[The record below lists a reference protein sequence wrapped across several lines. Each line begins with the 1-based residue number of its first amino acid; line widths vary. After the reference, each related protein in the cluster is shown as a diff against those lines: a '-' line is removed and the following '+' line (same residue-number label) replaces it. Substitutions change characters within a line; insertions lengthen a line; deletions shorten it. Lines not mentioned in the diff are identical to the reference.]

1 MTRYRIA
8 LVLTAATAVIAAAG
22 CGGDDAEQAADE
34 AVTQAESVVS
44 QAETAIAGATD
55 EAATVTGEAGQAL
68 EDGLTV
74 DLQEQNGSGQ
84 SGTATFTVNDDG
96 ALHVSIMLS
105 PTSSEPQPAHIHKGT
120 CDNLDPNPAFPLE
133 NVVDGKSETDVDVSL
148 DDLALSS
155 YAVNV
160 HKSQDEADVYV
171 ACGDITNVIG

>member
-8 LVLTAATAVIAAAG
+8 LALTTAAAAIAATG

-55 EAATVTGEAGQAL
+55 EIPAATGAAGEALQ
-68 EDGLTV
+68 DGLTV
-74 DLQEQNGSGQ
+74 NLEEQNGSGQ
-84 SGTATFTVNDDG
+84 TGTATFSVNDDG
-96 ALHVSIMLS
+96 TVHVSIMIS
-105 PTSSEPQPAHIHKGT
+105 PSSTEPQPAHIHEGT

-133 NVVDGKSETDVDVSL
+133 NVVDGSSETDVDVSL
-148 DDLALSS
+148 DDLAVTS

-160 HKSQDEADVYV
+160 HKSQAEADVYV
-171 ACGDITNVIG
+171 ACGDITNVAG

>member
-1 MTRYRIA
+1 
-8 LVLTAATAVIAAAG
+8 
-22 CGGDDAEQAADE
+22 
-34 AVTQAESVVS
+34 
-44 QAETAIAGATD
+44 
-55 EAATVTGEAGQAL
+55 
-68 EDGLTV
+68 
-74 DLQEQNGSGQ
+74 
-84 SGTATFTVNDDG
+84 
-96 ALHVSIMLS
+96 MLS
-105 PTSSEPQPAHIHKGT
+105 PASSEAQPAHIHKGT